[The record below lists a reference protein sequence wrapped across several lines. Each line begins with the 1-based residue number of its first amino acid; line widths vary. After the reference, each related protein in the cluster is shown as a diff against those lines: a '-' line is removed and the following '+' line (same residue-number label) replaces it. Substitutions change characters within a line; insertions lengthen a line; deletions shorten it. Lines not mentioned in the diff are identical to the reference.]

1 METFYDWF
9 EGEWNNRQ
17 QAYSNPRSAAFVH
30 ATHKRVSYNQFRCTY
45 RYERQKMP
53 YRDMLVTVE
62 HRDGTIVV
70 INPTMDIEFNLESG
84 CYVAGAK
91 KTIAGIEYICSAYLG
106 PDHYFVV
113 DRAINL
119 ETGAILWGLD
129 EGDCFEF
136 LRVEQEST
144 SLPSS

>member
-1 METFYDWF
+1 MKYL
-9 EGEWNNRQ
+9 NNI
-17 QAYSNPRSAAFVH
+17 
-30 ATHKRVSYNQFRCTY
+30 
-45 RYERQKMP
+45 
-53 YRDMLVTVE
+53 VE
-62 HRDGTIVV
+62 QDHRFIKKITKPGLGFQSIRTA
-70 INPTMDIEFNLESG
+70 S
-84 CYVAGAK
+84 